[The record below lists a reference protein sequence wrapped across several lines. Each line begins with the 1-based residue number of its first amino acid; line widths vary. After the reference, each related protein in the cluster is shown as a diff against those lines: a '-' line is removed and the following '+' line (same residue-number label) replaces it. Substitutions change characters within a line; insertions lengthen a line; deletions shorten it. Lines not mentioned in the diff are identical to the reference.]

1 MNDTTINDT
10 INNESIMNE
19 SIMNDTIN
27 NDTIN
32 NESINDKHYLHSTQ
46 TVIYSFVAGYMV
58 SQTNLLGFALG
69 CGFMFAL
76 QCMPKDIK
84 ILNSNIYNK
93 IIKVCFTS
101 LGRVE

>member
-1 MNDTTINDT
+1 MNNA
-10 INNESIMNE
+10 
-19 SIMNDTIN
+19 
-27 NDTIN
+27 IN
-32 NESINDKHYLHSTQ
+32 NESINNDAINNDAINDKHCLHSTQ

-84 ILNSNIYNK
+84 LLNSNIYNK

>member
-1 MNDTTINDT
+1 
-10 INNESIMNE
+10 MNE
-19 SIMNDTIN
+19 S
-27 NDTIN
+27 IN
-32 NESINDKHYLHSTQ
+32 NESINNESIINDTIVNNAINNNSIKDKHYLYSTQ

-76 QCMPKDIK
+76 QYMPKDIK
-84 ILNSNIYNK
+84 LLNSNVYNK